1 MLCTCCFRLTGRG
14 CSSGG
19 CEHCSLSAGAA
30 RQSEA
35 SERALPQ
42 HLVTLRAVLPC
53 PERLKHA
60 RAPLGFIVA
69 VRRLLCRAIPAKE
82 ALKVYHLSAEDLQ
95 RLPICKV
102 GFGCLVQGAS
112 PQAGK
117 WDLENP

>member
-1 MLCTCCFRLTGRG
+1 MLCSYCYRLTGRD
-14 CSSGG
+14 CNSGG

-53 PERLKHA
+53 PKRLKHA
-60 RAPLGFIVA
+60 RVPLGFMVA
-69 VRRLLCRAIPAKE
+69 VRRLLCRAIPVKE
-82 ALKVYHLSAEDLQ
+82 ALKVYHLFAEDLQ

-102 GFGCLVQGAS
+102 GCECPA
-112 PQAGK
+112 
-117 WDLENP
+117 

>member
-1 MLCTCCFRLTGRG
+1 M
-14 CSSGG
+14 
-19 CEHCSLSAGAA
+19 SAGAA

-60 RAPLGFIVA
+60 RVPLGFMVA
-69 VRRLLCRAIPAKE
+69 VRRLLCKAIPAKE
-82 ALKVYHLSAEDLQ
+82 ALKAYHLSAEDLQ

-102 GFGCLVQGAS
+102 GCECPS
-112 PQAGK
+112 
-117 WDLENP
+117 